1 MSDLK
6 ATLTEQISD
15 ERPIIL
21 AGDFNFV
28 EDPARYRSNE
38 LNQDR
43 VSATLIQEISAEW
56 DLVDAWRVEI
66 GHTWLRVSNGA
77 VQTSR
82 IDRFYLSSSLIPR
95 VLDIKLLCPLVRI
108 SDQLPL
114 MIELAPPIEQ
124 APRRFTLNTKLL
136 SDEEIAQ
143 SITEIAE
150 ETLVAMQEPEANVMA
165 NYLAGKKRLHR
176 LLQTRGRAAAIQ
188 RREDEQEARD
198 PG

>member
-143 SITEIAE
+143 SK
-150 ETLVAMQEPEANVMA
+150 EPEANVMA